1 MKPIDLYRKAL
12 RSGRVEMMSE
22 VIVRLSQF
30 DETDYLVESL
40 MRRIELLTEH
50 VEHPTPQERM
60 KAIL

>member
-22 VIVRLSQF
+22 VIVRLSQL
-30 DETDYLVESL
+30 DETNYLVESL

-50 VEHPTPQERM
+50 VERPTPQERM

>member
-12 RSGRVEMMSE
+12 CSGRVEMMSE
-22 VIVRLSQF
+22 VIVRLSQL
-30 DETDYLVESL
+30 DGTDYLVESL
-40 MRRIELLTEH
+40 MRRIELLTEY